1 MESKTQKEIPK
12 KKSTVKKNKKK
23 RALSKFALLRC
34 LETYFVDDHDQALA
48 LMEYIWENKDKY

>member
-1 MESKTQKEIPK
+1 MESTTQKEIPK
-12 KKSTVKKNKKK
+12 KKSIVKKKK